1 MINKTIYLIRIF
13 LLAFILPLFIA
24 CNGEEQIDTD
34 PLDTE
39 VIPMGE
45 VEIEFR
51 TPHGPLKLGCVRR
64 AELVIATNAENLFRG
79 NYLYSFNVSDEQD
92 YYILD
97 LLPGSYYFQAGL
109 ICICETN
116 SCSAASFP
124 GGQYG
129 LKYTADKFYITVDET
144 TCIVPSFH

>member
-1 MINKTIYLIRIF
+1 MIKKTLYLLRIF
-13 LLAFILPLFIA
+13 LLGLILSLFIA
-24 CNGEEQIDTD
+24 CDREEITVNDPIDN
-34 PLDTE
+34 E
-39 VIPMGE
+39 AIPMGE

-64 AELVIATNAENLFRG
+64 AELAIATNAENLYKG
-79 NYLYSFNVSDEQD
+79 NNLYSFNVSDEQD

-97 LLPGSYYFQAGL
+97 LPPGEYYYQAGI

-116 SCSAASFP
+116 SCSAGSFP

-129 LKYTADKFYITVDET
+129 MKYTADKFYITVDET
-144 TCIVPSFH
+144 TCIVPPFH